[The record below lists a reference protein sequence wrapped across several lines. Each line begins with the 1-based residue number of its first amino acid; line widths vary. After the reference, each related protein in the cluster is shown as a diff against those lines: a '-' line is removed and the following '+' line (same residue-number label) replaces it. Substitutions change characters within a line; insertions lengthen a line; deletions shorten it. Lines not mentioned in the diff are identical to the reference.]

1 MKLFASIF
9 LLIYY
14 ISIFYICTLIFLSNA
29 AITQYHSIR
38 HITSKREVKA
48 PVNDDRQLNFRFLR
62 QPESQIAKS
71 NDTLMLNCEFSV
83 DKKDKIDTK
92 IEWRKDGLIVNSLRS
107 TGRILVLANNSLL
120 IEGAILEDEGSYQ
133 CVVHIT
139 DEQSSLWSF
148 ISKKGN
154 VFLVPTIIKF
164 ISQPKSQ
171 AVFEGNSVAFEC
183 QLRPSEISFHPSVS
197 WYYNEKAIEMTNND
211 YQVVPETNT
220 LEIQSVK
227 KNHLGSYYCIIHY
240 DGFEKKSEVGI
251 LTLKD
256 HSQNKEDNKLSMS
269 VSPPSEIDVILG
281 DRFVLP
287 CLSLKP
293 SATITKWINGTNSNE
308 KNIMLPNNRIKQVG
322 HGSLMVEKAEL
333 SDNGLYTCHVS
344 NTNDFEEKSTRVNV
358 RMKPIII
365 KSLDDEIALE
375 TKDIEIHCDAESFP
389 KSKIT
394 WYKNGEPIIPSE
406 YFVINYNYLKI
417 LGLVKDDQGVYQ
429 CVIENDVGSV
439 ESHAQIMINT
449 PDILLP
455 YYKMYSND
463 DFETSEI
470 DQMPSVTNSIE
481 INNDNA
487 SLLALAGSSG
497 HPKKPG
503 KPTGL
508 KSLNTGSRFVEL
520 IWDLPSGNNQD
531 IVRYHIMY
539 KEIGQNRERTL
550 NTSLTT
556 IVINGLSAETN
567 YVFTVSAENYAG
579 IGEASKPLK
588 ITTEKEDSVP
598 GKVRNLFAKASD
610 SESIDVSWEPPLIG
624 GGSTNVSHYNLFY
637 SKKSEDRETRIP
649 MIKTFHTLHGLARNT
664 EYRIRVETEGK
675 NGVGKSSDVLFI
687 KTLSDVPSG
696 RPFNIRVTE
705 RFPDSISLS
714 WSGPREDER
723 NGEITG
729 YNIKYKAKKKGSKLK
744 IAHVKGD
751 VQKFQLSRL
760 EGGTQYSIRIAA
772 VNSNG
777 TGPYSEAIS
786 AETSF
791 EDKVENQPVGP
802 PIELRVVP
810 SFDRIR
816 VSWKP
821 PIDDSAI
828 IRGYTIGWG
837 INVPDVESAQVDG
850 NIREFTIKNLKPNKE
865 YVVSAR
871 AYNNFGAGFP
881 IYETIRTTSYS
892 NSEFNGFGRKSQ
904 KNRGSD
910 ETYYDDEDESFD
922 SEQKFRKSDES
933 GVPTYV
939 TSETLSATSIKVAWS
954 EENINVFNPE
964 YSVKYFSR
972 SDVNG
977 EVKYVKS
984 NENEVEIEGL
994 RPNTVY
1000 EFSVRLVGSTKWSS
1014 PSSNKTM
1021 SAPPSSAPQD
1031 LTIIPPSQD
1040 HRGGEPNS
1048 VTLNWQPPKYE
1059 NGEILEYL
1067 IYYSEKE
1074 DLPDKDW
1081 LRDSVKGDK
1090 LGLRIFNLK
1099 PFTTYY
1105 FKVQAR
1111 NVKGYGPLSR
1121 PVSYSINSSHYK
1133 DLGSVFGNQD
1143 SSLLSPEI
1151 MAVIKA
1157 NFLLIIIGVIV
1168 IVVLLLLII
1177 LCTIICSN
1185 KKSDQKS
1192 IPNQNGTLYSTV
1204 NNRRQ
1209 GLVDKDNRD
1218 GVSDLWINSS
1228 LNHTGREV
1236 YCDTP
1241 EVTLIESSR
1250 MGKNSTESPP
1260 PLYQT
1265 LHDKKNDLNSNIF
1278 SLRPNVDA
1286 RRISTSSDISVSADI
1301 YKNRTPPILPVR
1313 MTESL
1318 HESNNKDLSSTTP
1331 YSRPVMVPS
1340 LATIRSLKLTS
1351 FTNQVSEITSGD
1363 TPSTTATILTN
1374 SENGDCGTL
1383 QRSYHHSST
1392 SLEVGNQRQRTP
1404 QIVYT
1409 GTNRQPIAKI
1419 DFTSTTTAS
1428 DMGSNF
1434 SGSTTALPIH
1444 TPPPQGDV
1452 TYAGSN
1458 ASKRSCGNLRSF
1470 THISNI
1476 GLSYVNNQQAK
1487 TAHIVRPLPTSNSPV
1502 AASTPVVPNNGSP
1515 SIIKAYSSSSHSSVP
1530 VGRAPAQPRINMANI
1545 YTPISPVKSSHGD
1558 LLGLGGSG
1566 GGIETDS
1573 RYSDTTLGLN
1583 NSSNYNHLN
1592 GLQAS
1597 NSFEEINSEMES
1609 LNTMILD
1616 IRALHHEFNESM

>member
-1 MKLFASIF
+1 MIIASIF

-14 ISIFYICTLIFLSNA
+14 VSIFYICTLIFLSNG

-38 HITSKREVKA
+38 HIARKREVR
-48 PVNDDRQLNFRFLR
+48 PTVNDDRQLNFRFLR
-62 QPESQIAKS
+62 QPESQLAKS
-71 NDTLMLNCEFSV
+71 NDTLMLDCEFSV
-83 DKKDKIDTK
+83 DKRDKIDTK

-154 VFLVPTIIKF
+154 VFLVPTVVKF

-211 YQVVPETNT
+211 YQVLPETNT
-220 LEIQSVK
+220 LEIQTVK

-240 DGFEKKSEVGI
+240 DGFERKSEIGV

-256 HSQNKEDNKLSMS
+256 HTQNKGDNKLSMS
-269 VSPPSEIDVILG
+269 VSPPSEIDVVLG

-287 CLSLKP
+287 CLSSKP
-293 SATITKWINGTNSNE
+293 SATITKWINGTSSNE
-308 KNIMLPNNRIKQVG
+308 KNVILPNSRIKQVG
-322 HGSLMVEKAEL
+322 HGSLLIENAEL
-333 SDNGLYTCHVS
+333 SDNGLYTCQVS
-344 NTNDFEEKSTRVNV
+344 NTNEIEEKSTRVNV
-358 RMKPIII
+358 RMKPVII

-375 TKDIEIHCDAESFP
+375 TKDIEIHCEAESFP

-406 YFVINYNYLKI
+406 YFVINYNYLKV

-449 PDILLP
+449 P
-455 YYKMYSND
+455 
-463 DFETSEI
+463 
-470 DQMPSVTNSIE
+470 
-481 INNDNA
+481 A

-520 IWDLPSGNNQD
+520 IWDLPTGNNQD
-531 IVRYHIMY
+531 IIRYHIMY

-556 IVINGLSAETN
+556 IIVNGLSAETS

-637 SKKSEDRETRIP
+637 SKKNEDRETRIP
-649 MIKTFHTLHGLARNT
+649 MIKTFHTLHGLAKNR

-675 NGVGKSSDVLFI
+675 NGVGKSSDVLFV

-696 RPFNIRVTE
+696 KPYNIRVTE
-705 RFPDSISLS
+705 KMPDSFSLS

-744 IAHVKGD
+744 TVHVKGD

-772 VNSNG
+772 INSNG
-777 TGPYSEAIS
+777 TGPYSEAIN
-786 AETSF
+786 AETTF

-802 PIELRVVP
+802 PIELKVIP

-821 PIDDSAI
+821 PLDDSAI

-837 INVPDVESAQVDG
+837 INVPDVESAQVDE
-850 NIREFTIKNLKPNKE
+850 NTREYTIKNLKPNKE

-871 AYNNFGAGFP
+871 AFNNFGVGFP

-892 NSEFNGFGRKSQ
+892 NNEFNGFGKKSQ

-922 SEQKFRKSDES
+922 NEQKFRKSDDN

-939 TSETLSATSIKVAWS
+939 TSETLSATSIKVSWS

-984 NENEVEIEGL
+984 TENEVEIEGL

-1000 EFSVRLVGSTKWSS
+1000 EFAVRLVGSTKWSA
-1014 PSSNKTM
+1014 PTSNKTM

-1040 HRGGEPNS
+1040 HRGAEPNS

-1067 IYYSEKE
+1067 IYYSMKE

-1099 PFTTYY
+1099 PYTTYY

-1121 PVSYSINSSHYK
+1121 PVSYTINSSHYK
-1133 DLGSVFGNQD
+1133 DLGSVFGSQD

-1185 KKSDQKS
+1185 KKGDQKS

-1209 GLVDKDNRD
+1209 GLIDKDNRD
-1218 GVSDLWINSS
+1218 GASDLWINSNI
-1228 LNHTGREV
+1228 NHTGREV

-1241 EVTLIESSR
+1241 EVTLLESSR

-1265 LHDKKNDLNSNIF
+1265 LHDKKNDINSNIF

-1286 RRISTSSDISVSADI
+1286 RRISTSSDISASPMT

-1318 HESNNKDLSSTTP
+1318 HESNNKDILSTTP
-1331 YSRPVMVPS
+1331 YSRPVVVVPS

-1363 TPSTTATILTN
+1363 TPSTTATLLTN
-1374 SENGDCGTL
+1374 SESGDCGTL
-1383 QRSYHHSST
+1383 QRSYHHSSQ

-1434 SGSTTALPIH
+1434 SGSTTALPVH

-1452 TYAGSN
+1452 SYAGSN

-1470 THISNI
+1470 THINNI

-1530 VGRAPAQPRINMANI
+1530 VGRASAQPRINMANI
-1545 YTPISPVKSSHGD
+1545 YTPISPVKSHQSD
-1558 LLGLGGSG
+1558 ILGLGGV
-1566 GGIETDS
+1566 ERDS
-1573 RYSDTTLGLN
+1573 RYSDSTALGLN
-1583 NSSNYNHLN
+1583 NGTNNYTHLN
-1592 GLQAS
+1592 ALQSS